1 MNNIMVVK
9 ILVYLQWRTKILGT
23 VMKNL
28 PSTSLTYQMFRCSI
42 ICTSLTTW
50 IPQLALPSPP
60 PSKQCWDEETLLGQG
75 KVYRGAQTTTLLR
88 GEGERGKN

>member
-1 MNNIMVVK
+1 ME
-9 ILVYLQWRTKILGT
+9 
-23 VMKNL
+23 NL

-42 ICTSLTTW
+42 MYTSLTTW
-50 IPQLALPSPP
+50 IPRLALPS

>member
-1 MNNIMVVK
+1 
-9 ILVYLQWRTKILGT
+9 
-23 VMKNL
+23 MKNL
-28 PSTSLTYQMFRCSI
+28 PSTSLTYQMFRCI
-42 ICTSLTTW
+42 IMCTSLTTW
-50 IPQLALPSPP
+50 ILRLALPSPP

>member
-1 MNNIMVVK
+1 ME
-9 ILVYLQWRTKILGT
+9 
-23 VMKNL
+23 NL

-42 ICTSLTTW
+42 ICTSLTPW
-50 IPQLALPSPP
+50 IPQLALPS

-75 KVYRGAQTTTLLR
+75 KVYRGAQTTTLLG